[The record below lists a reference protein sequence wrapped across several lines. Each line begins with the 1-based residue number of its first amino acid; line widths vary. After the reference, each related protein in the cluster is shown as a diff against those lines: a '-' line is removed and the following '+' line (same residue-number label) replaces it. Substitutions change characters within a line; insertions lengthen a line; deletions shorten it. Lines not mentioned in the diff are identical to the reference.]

1 MVEQVSFNTSG
12 NDKILVHLT
21 KFFTKQALRFYNGR
35 SPICLSQN
43 SRLFGEKYMSL
54 EQPHKWIGFVYRS

>member
-43 SRLFGEKYMSL
+43 SRLFGEKY
-54 EQPHKWIGFVYRS
+54 I